1 METQLWHWQDDRVRK
16 KQTQEEARRNLI
28 NNLGWQ
34 AAERNDKQVAQAI
47 HNGEELDAI
56 YGLDEVG
63 VLDGFFHFLKQVG
76 ILSLIEGI
84 EVPDIQRVLI
94 PVVQFVLLYMLV
106 ILFGI
111 ASMNALPALLF
122 SNIAAMQVVGFNAHQ
137 IANGLTCRGDALRKD
152 KLKQGPLSPQCLA
165 QNICKIPLSSLERFF
180 NGTIRCLAAF
190 GIFAAEIGAAVD
202 GTPLVTTENY
212 EGCGCLKV
220 ERRARKKDG
229 SWVTVIELIFGW
241 KLIALIDIRTR
252 IALAIK
258 VVQIQEYEGRWI
270 VPLVKQAQANLVG
283 YARLVKVVADR
294 IYLDGEDLWELDQ
307 MGLIFVVIAKDGM
320 LVKKDAL
327 AQAAQVP
334 ADQVVTRTRTVRHGH
349 GSKQTTEELVTRLV
363 GLEGLT
369 SYGLYGPEEYT
380 KHYRRKDY
388 QANPINAVVVLEWDS
403 KQKNKHVYLT
413 NGPLDDPFE
422 AFDDYDGRSLIEN
435 CLFREGKGPW
445 NLQQYFP
452 QRNEQG
458 VLVQT
463 FFTTTIQALA
473 TAYRLWDGQQ
483 ELRAEDPVSGLEA
496 PAWKETATEPLD
508 YSLLGGEGA
517 QQWRRRLKQENRD
530 KLIVFVGEYYGIFH
544 MAEFAVMVG
553 LRVKEI
559 PPELGTPA
567 DILARFA
574 LGP

>member
-1 METQLWHWQDDRVRK
+1 MARK
-16 KQTQEEARRNLI
+16 KQTQEAARQNLVD
-28 NNLGWQ
+28 NLSWQ

-47 HNGEELDAI
+47 HNGEEMDAI

-63 VLDGFFHFLKQVG
+63 LLDGFFHFLEQVG
-76 ILSLIEGI
+76 ILSLAEDI
-84 EVPDIQRVLI
+84 EVPAIQRVWI
-94 PVVQFVLLYMLV
+94 PVVQFVLLYMLA

-122 SNIAAMQVVGFNAHQ
+122 SNVAAMKLVGFNAHQ
-137 IANGLTCRGDALRKD
+137 IANGLTLRGDVLRKD
-152 KLKQGPLSPQCLA
+152 KPKQGPLSPQCLA
-165 QNICKIPLSSLERFF
+165 QNICKIPLSSLERWF
-180 NGTIRCLAAF
+180 NGVIRRLAAF

-220 ERRARKKDG
+220 ERRARAKDG
-229 SWVTVIELIFGW
+229 TWVTVIELIFGW
-241 KLIALIDIRTR
+241 KLIALIDMRTR
-252 IALAIK
+252 IPLAIK

-270 VPLVKQAQANLVG
+270 VSLVEQAQVNLAG
-283 YARLVKVVADR
+283 YARIVKVVADR

-327 AQAAQVP
+327 SLAAQASSGEIA
-334 ADQVVTRTRTVRHGH
+334 TRTRTVRHGH
-349 GSKQTTEELVTRLV
+349 GSNQTTEELVTRLV

-380 KHYRRKDY
+380 RHYRRKDY
-388 QANPINAVVVLEWDS
+388 KANPINAVVVLEWDS
-403 KQKNKHVYLT
+403 QEKNNHVYLT
-413 NGPLDDPFE
+413 NGPVDDPFE
-422 AFDDYDGRSLIEN
+422 VFDDYDGRSLIEN

-463 FFTTTIQALA
+463 FFTVTVQALA
-473 TAYRLWDGQQ
+473 TAYRLWDRQQ
-483 ELRAEDPVSGLEA
+483 ELRAEDPASGLEA
-496 PAWKETATEPLD
+496 PARREAAAESLD
-508 YSLLGGEGA
+508 YSLLSSEGT

-530 KLIVFVGEYYGIFH
+530 KVIVFAGEYYGIFH
-544 MAEFAVMVG
+544 TAEFAVLAG

-567 DILARFA
+567 DILVRFA

>member
-1 METQLWHWQDDRVRK
+1 MARK
-16 KQTQEEARRNLI
+16 KQTQEEARRNLV
-28 NNLGWQ
+28 NNLSWQ
-34 AAERNDKQVAQAI
+34 AAQRNDKQVAEAI
-47 HNGEELDAI
+47 HNGEEVDVI

-63 VLDGFFHFLKQVG
+63 LLDGFFHFSELVG
-76 ILSLIEGI
+76 TFPLIEET
-84 EVPDIQRVLI
+84 EVSDIQRVLI
-94 PVVQFVLLYMLV
+94 PVVQFVLLYMLR

-111 ASMNALPALLF
+111 ISMNALPALLF
-122 SNIAAMQVVGFNAHQ
+122 SNVAAMMLVGFNAYQ
-137 IANGLTCRGDALRKD
+137 IAEGFTRRGDALRKD
-152 KLKQGPLSPQCLA
+152 KPKQGPLSPQCLA
-165 QNICKIPLSSLERFF
+165 QNICKIPLSALKKFF
-180 NGTIRCLAAF
+180 NGVIRRMAAF
-190 GIFAAEIGAAVD
+190 GIFAAKIAAAID

-229 SWVTVIELIFGW
+229 SWVTVIELLFGW

-252 IALAIK
+252 IPLAIK
-258 VVQIQEYEGRWI
+258 VVQIQEYEGKWI
-270 VPLVKQAQANLVG
+270 VPLVKQAQANLAG
-283 YARLVKVVADR
+283 YARIVKVVADR
-294 IYLDGEDLWELDQ
+294 IYLDGEDLWELAQ
-307 MGLIFVVIAKDGM
+307 MDLIFVVIAKDGM
-320 LVKKDAL
+320 LVKEDAL

-349 GSKQTTEELVTRLV
+349 GRNQTTEELVTRLV

-380 KHYRRKDY
+380 KHYRRKNY

-403 KQKNKHVYLT
+403 KQKENHVYLT
-413 NGPLDDPFE
+413 NGPVKDPFE
-422 AFDDYDGRSLIEN
+422 AFDGYDDRSLIEN

-458 VLVQT
+458 VLVHT
-463 FFTTTIQALA
+463 FFTMAVQALA
-473 TAYRLWDGQQ
+473 TAYRLWDREQ
-483 ELRAEDPVSGLEA
+483 ELSAQKPEA
-496 PAWKETATEPLD
+496 ADEPLD

-517 QQWRRRLKQENRD
+517 QRWRRRLKQENRN
-530 KLIVFVGEYYGIFH
+530 KVIVFVGEHYGIFH
-544 MAEFAVMVG
+544 LAEFMVLAG
-553 LRVKEI
+553 LRLKEI

-567 DILARFA
+567 DILMRFT